1 MAFDTHVN
9 LLSGTVL
16 IPPTPALSGESFVLK
31 PGQGARFEVGTPVT
45 LSHPAIEPSI
55 STAEIGYVTGI
66 SGDTLTVTR
75 AQEGTSAKYVTVGW
89 RIAATI
95 TAKTL
100 TDIEEAVD
108 EVTNSVAG
116 KVDKEAGKSLT
127 TNDYTTTEKTK
138 LSGIAPGATQNASDS
153 ALRDR
158 TTHTGSQSISTVTGL
173 QTALDAKVVVAGDI
187 GGTASVPVLK
197 SIYRVLNVK
206 DYGAVGDGTTD
217 DTAAIQGALTA
228 AGSSGGTVYAPA
240 GTYLVNGTLSV
251 SSATRIIGAGMDD
264 GTSKANTTFKRTSST
279 GSPMFQIRGA
289 IPGSGD
295 AVSTA
300 PVRRISMSDFTIR
313 AASSTDTLIQAFYTN
328 RNHFARLR
336 FIGAGGT
343 AFHGVEFWDSQF
355 DGCMFDLCGT
365 TNAPAVLLQNRSTAT
380 AGAAGYSND
389 NINRVTFRS
398 CTWET
403 FTSTCIALDGSSN
416 SSTHL
421 TNNIT
426 IDDCKFETSTFQ
438 SPMITA
444 TTNVISV
451 YISNSYFAAN
461 NGSGGAKDII
471 QWAGASLVTDR
482 CRFYQGATGIVSS
495 AVHLSGHA
503 GSNVVTNI
511 TCNWSGFTPTNG
523 GAVWVQTPAT
533 PSNDS
538 FANIK
543 VDVGKQVY
551 DETNA
556 AAYRVDPRLRV
567 EGDQTPEL
575 IWEQTG
581 TNPKKI
587 TLGITASGN
596 FSMQPNN
603 GALWTIKKPDTSN
616 FAAFDMT
623 NGRVGVGTV
632 SPAVPLDVAGEAR
645 VSTAGS
651 DATSVVTVGGAQTL
665 TSKTISGATI
675 TDATNVALGTTTGS
689 KIGTTTSQKL
699 GFFNATPVV
708 QQSATT
714 DLGTALSNLGL
725 RASGTAYPLSS
736 SGSTRFFG
744 AFGLAASNQT
754 ASLSLVIGSSL
765 PYQFVSASAAA
776 VVVTLPATTGSGYS
790 FTIKKTDS
798 SANTVTVK
806 AGASGTID
814 GNNTVVLSA
823 QYKYVTVVSTS
834 TSDLWY
840 VVGSN

>member
-1 MAFDTHVN
+1 MSETVTVTQPRDTVIVSQDGATQ
-9 LLSGTVL
+9 LVKVVAQGPVGAMG
-16 IPPTPALSGESFVLK
+16 P
-31 PGQGARFEVGTPVT
+31 QGAQGEQGD
-45 LSHPAIEPSI
+45 PA
-55 STAEIGYVTGI
+55 
-66 SGDTLTVTR
+66 
-75 AQEGTSAKYVTVGW
+75 
-89 RIAATI
+89 
-95 TAKTL
+95 
-100 TDIEEAVD
+100 
-108 EVTNSVAG
+108 TNLVQSVAG
-116 KVDKEAGKSLT
+116 KQGTVTLAKADVGLGSVPNVD
-127 TNDYTTTEKTK
+127 
-138 LSGIAPGATQNASDS
+138 ATSRSN
-153 ALRDR
+153 
-158 TTHTGSQSISTVTGL
+158 HTGSQAISTVTGL
-173 QTALDAKVVVAGDI
+173 QTALDTKVVVAGDI

-228 AGSSGGTVYAPA
+228 AGTSGGTVYAPA
-240 GTYLVNGTLSV
+240 GSYLVNGTLSV

-300 PVRRISMSDFTIR
+300 PVRRISMSDCTIR

-365 TNAPAVLLQNRSTAT
+365 TSAPAVLLQNRSTAT
-380 AGAAGYSND
+380 PGSAGYSND

-461 NGSGGAKDII
+461 NGSGGAKDIT

-495 AVHLSGHA
+495 AVHLNGHA

-511 TCNWSGFTPTNG
+511 TCNWSGFTPTSG

-543 VDVGKQVY
+543 VDVGKRVY
-551 DETNA
+551 DETTS
-556 AAYRVDPRLRV
+556 AAYRVDPRLRI
-567 EGDQTPEL
+567 EGDQIPEL
-575 IWEQTG
+575 VWEQTG
-581 TNPKKI
+581 TNPKRI

-596 FSMQPNN
+596 FAMQPNN

-616 FAAFDMT
+616 FVAFDMT

-651 DATSVVTVGGAQTL
+651 DATSVVTVGGVQTL
-665 TSKTISGATI
+665 TNKALNSPTLSGTPVLPASITANTFTVTFPGASTTIVGRSTADTLTNKTLTSPKVTSGTAPATSTSTGTAGQLEWDANYI
-675 TDATNVALGTTTGS
+675 YVCTATNTWKRSALGT
-689 KIGTTTSQKL
+689 
-699 GFFNATPVV
+699 
-708 QQSATT
+708 
-714 DLGTALSNLGL
+714 
-725 RASGTAYPLSS
+725 
-736 SGSTRFFG
+736 
-744 AFGLAASNQT
+744 
-754 ASLSLVIGSSL
+754 
-765 PYQFVSASAAA
+765 
-776 VVVTLPATTGSGYS
+776 
-790 FTIKKTDS
+790 
-798 SANTVTVK
+798 
-806 AGASGTID
+806 
-814 GNNTVVLSA
+814 
-823 QYKYVTVVSTS
+823 
-834 TSDLWY
+834 W
-840 VVGSN
+840 